1 MSLLDLAMLIA
12 TAITSIYMIWRF
24 WSRHIQSGA
33 LHDVYYMMGFLV
45 LLVSGALLILR
56 GRPVL
61 ASPYVLTV
69 SSLIPL
75 GISMGIAEQY
85 FPSWKRAYKWFAL
98 IGFLTIAI
106 TSIGQMDALKKIAV
120 PLVHGGAGLVL
131 IFGPF
136 LTRKAPVGFRWVG
149 VGGLFI
155 GLAGLSLAVIS
166 AGSQLLF
173 FTSELVGQILP
184 GLLLLMTLAFS
195 WGFMKDITARTRP
208 D

>member
-1 MSLLDLAMLIA
+1 MTLLDLAMLLA
-12 TAITSIYMIWRF
+12 TAIISIYMLWRF
-24 WSRHIQSGA
+24 WTRYNRAGA
-33 LHDVYYMMGFLV
+33 LHDVYYIMGFLV
-45 LLVSGALLILR
+45 LLVSSALLMLR

-85 FPSWKRAYKWFAL
+85 FPSWKRAFKWFAL
-98 IGFLTIAI
+98 IGFLAIAI
-106 TSIGQMDALKKIAV
+106 TSIGQMVSLRKIAV
-120 PLVHGGAGLVL
+120 PLFHGGAGLVI

-136 LTRKAPVGFRWVG
+136 LTSKAPVGFRWVG

-173 FTSELVGQILP
+173 FTSELVRQILP
-184 GLLLLMTLAFS
+184 GLLLLMALAFG
-195 WGFMKDITARTRP
+195 WGFMKDIMARSRAG
-208 D
+208 